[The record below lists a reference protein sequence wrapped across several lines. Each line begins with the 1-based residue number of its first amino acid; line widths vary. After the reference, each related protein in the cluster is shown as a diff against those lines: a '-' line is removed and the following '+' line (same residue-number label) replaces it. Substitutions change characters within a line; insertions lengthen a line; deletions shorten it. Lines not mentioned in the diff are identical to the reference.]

1 MNELQKAFTKL
12 DVNGDGKLSNDE
24 LLNGFKE
31 IMGEVAAQEE
41 VDRIMKMV
49 DADNNGCIDYSE
61 FVMAT
66 LNKKNLLSE
75 GRLKAA
81 FDIFDKDHSGYID
94 ASEIKM
100 VLGKGKNLDEE
111 VWSELIKEVDFNGDG
126 EVSFKEFKKMMQS
139 LMIGNQTGGDD

>member
-1 MNELQKAFTKL
+1 
-12 DVNGDGKLSNDE
+12 
-24 LLNGFKE
+24 
-31 IMGEVAAQEE
+31 
-41 VDRIMKMV
+41 MV

-111 VWSELIKEVDFNGDG
+111 VWQELIKEVDFNGDG

-139 LMIGNQTGGDD
+139 LMVGNQTNGDDD